1 MSPEYGG
8 SVHPEN
14 QRGARIA
21 GGAASEQ
28 ADAAAAKSKGLDE
41 LGNGAEP
48 GRALGVAVHQAA
60 TVLDHAIQLLGGDAA
75 IVQRLPGNVG
85 REIERRRLGQGAL
98 PAGERGRPRTT
109 QRDVRALEPHV

>member
-1 MSPEYGG
+1 MGQVVVLE
-8 SVHPEN
+8 V
-14 QRGARIA
+14 A
-21 GGAASEQ
+21 GQLSDVVE
-28 ADAAAAKSKGLDE
+28 D
-41 LGNGAEP
+41 
-48 GRALGVAVHQAA
+48 
-60 TVLDHAIQLLGGDAA
+60 LDHAIQLLGGDAA